1 VPSPLPGLDAIISLL
16 VLNMS
21 DLLIA
26 IVVRAD
32 EQLDLLS
39 MIFRKRATRFNGG

>member
-1 VPSPLPGLDAIISLL
+1 VPSALPGFDAIISLL

-32 EQLDLLS
+32 E
-39 MIFRKRATRFNGG
+39 